1 MESSRWSALNYL
13 AIFLILF
20 QGVSCDTFYILTA
33 TANPCPAPFT
43 WDQCITLQ
51 RFATNTSSIDSTVTF
66 ILEPGSHTLDSGLSL
81 SNIQNFTMVPHVV
94 GDHSTVNCTTGS
106 PTQSFTLSSVSHI
119 LWQGIAFNGCTLT
132 FRTNLHSVTFRDLS
146 FTNSGITVT
155 DVADSVQMTNMD
167 FTNNLYSRIVGMR
180 NSTRI
185 QLRNATFMGQ
195 NAIGLTKAAEI
206 TVEDSIVQ
214 QVSQRSLYITDSDN
228 VNIVQCQ
235 FLNNNL
241 GSTKFGAGLYLLG
254 VKLKVNDSIFYNN
267 QAVRGAA
274 IFADTSDITIDG
286 TNFTSNADITHMYSG
301 AVSIRGDH
309 SNLTVMS
316 SIFVANTASYGAAIM
331 CNDFWNMKIVNSS
344 FINNGNSPVWTS
356 QGRNL
361 LITNSTFY
369 NNYGGENGALSDRG
383 TSNYTITDCSFIS
396 NRASN
401 GKGGAISKF
410 DTDMTIRRSMFS
422 GNSASQN
429 GGAIYASGTL
439 LAESTNFT
447 NNVAMNHG
455 GAIDAQATDDYIA
468 QIYLINCQIINNTA
482 TLASGGALHLNGDNS
497 EIYIDRT
504 QFVGNTADN
513 SGSGGAVH
521 HEGQYTNISVTA
533 SSFYDNSATSCGVL
547 DVNNTNHHSV
557 KFTGS
562 TFSSN
567 RATGNSEGGG
577 VICIRSATISLT
589 SCTFTDNHAALNAG
603 VFNVEDSVI
612 TIDRCSFINNSAD
625 VSGGVAY
632 SNVYPTVYS
641 VRLSTFLN
649 NSAERDGGA
658 FYMGMIHSQVNI
670 ERSSFGSNS
679 AKNKGGMIALN
690 GSQLIIDN
698 QTNVYDNTAS
708 FGAAISACSSEV
720 IAPNELIIT
729 GNSVGCKSYS
739 GNINRYNISDFIR
752 QEFSTT
758 PAIPTAITPPTTTS
772 PPVHHNNN
780 MTKPTATA
788 EQQGSEANKDGQGGV
803 GDGFK
808 IAVAISCVSLV
819 FTVGLCGLVGIFLGI
834 RIFMLT
840 KKRSSGSWSRDN
852 QFLLQEEDET

>member
-1 MESSRWSALNYL
+1 ML
-13 AIFLILF
+13 
-20 QGVSCDTFYILTA
+20 
-33 TANPCPAPFT
+33 
-43 WDQCITLQ
+43 
-51 RFATNTSSIDSTVTF
+51 

-94 GDHSTVNCTTGS
+94 GDHSTVNCATGS
-106 PTQSFTLSSVSHI
+106 TSSTHSFTLSSVLHI
-119 LWQGIAFNGCTLT
+119 LWQGITFNGCTLM

-146 FTNSGITVT
+146 FANSGITVT
-155 DVADSVQMTNMD
+155 DVADSVQLNNMD
-167 FTNNLYSRIVGMR
+167 FTNNLVSRIVGMR

-195 NAIGLTKAAEI
+195 RAIEFTKAAEI
-206 TVEDSIVQ
+206 IVEDSIIQ
-214 QVSQRSLYITDSDN
+214 RVSEGSMVLRDSDN
-228 VNIVQCQ
+228 VNVVRCQ

-241 GSTKFGAGLYLLG
+241 GGTKIGAGLYLLG

-267 QAVRGAA
+267 QAEYGAA
-274 IFADTSDITIDG
+274 IFADSSDITIDG
-286 TNFTSNADITHMYSG
+286 TNFTSNAGVTHMYSG
-301 AVSIRGDH
+301 AISMSGDH

-316 SIFVANTASYGAAIM
+316 SIFVANTASYGAAIT
-331 CNDFWNMKIVNSS
+331 CSDFWNMNIVNSS

-356 QGRNL
+356 RGRNL

-429 GGAIYASGTL
+429 GGAIYTSGTL

-455 GAIDAQATDDYIA
+455 GAIDAQARDGYTT
-468 QIYLINCQIINNTA
+468 QIYLINCQIINNAA

-497 EIYIDRT
+497 AIYIDRT

-513 SGSGGAVH
+513 SGSGGAIH
-521 HEGQYTNISVTA
+521 HEGQYTNISVRA

-547 DVNNTNHHSV
+547 DVDNTNHRSV
-557 KFTGS
+557 KFTSS

-589 SCTFTDNHAALNAG
+589 SCTFTNNHAALNAG

-612 TIDRCSFINNSAD
+612 TIDRCSFVNNSAN

-658 FYMGMIHSQVNI
+658 FYMGMIRSQVNI

-679 AKNKGGMIALN
+679 AKNRGGMIAIN

-698 QTNVYDNTAS
+698 QTNVYENTAS

-758 PAIPTAITPPTTTS
+758 PAIPTAITPPITTNASIPTTPFMNGSHTHSQTPVTNRNTQSIPHTS
-772 PPVHHNNN
+772 PHHNN
-780 MTKPTATA
+780 PTATA

-803 GDGFK
+803 GDGFNYAK

-819 FTVGLCGLVGIFLGI
+819 LTVGLCGLVGIFLGI
-834 RIFMLT
+834 KIFTLT
-840 KKRSSGSWSRDN
+840 KKRSSGRWSRDN